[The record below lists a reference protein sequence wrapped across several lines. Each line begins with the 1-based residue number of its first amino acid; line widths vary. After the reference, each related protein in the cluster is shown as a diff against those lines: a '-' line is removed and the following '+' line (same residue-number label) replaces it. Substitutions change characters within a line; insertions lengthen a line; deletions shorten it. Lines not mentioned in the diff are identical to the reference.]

1 MRKLLTLMFLLA
13 TLPLLSSAQSLLDK
27 AKSTTQSSGIDVK
40 STANAILGK
49 LGPALALT
57 NTQKPGVLTA
67 VTGFLKD
74 KSGIL
79 GLLKT
84 DKAAY
89 TSKFAG
95 LQSGLFGKLKTIL
108 TAAQYAKFLG
118 LKPKAGDTANALSQ
132 LFY

>member
-27 AKSTTQSSGIDVK
+27 AKSTTPSSGIDVK

-57 NTQKPGVLTA
+57 NTQKPTVLTA

-79 GLLKT
+79 GLLNT

-89 TSKFAG
+89 TSKSAS